1 MESPVK
7 VKIQSGISI
16 PREKAKKCL
25 NPKEKSRKYFLSYQT
40 KQGKLLLFEVSY
52 ASII

>member
-16 PREKAKKCL
+16 PREKSG
-25 NPKEKSRKYFLSYQT
+25 EMFKS
-40 KQGKLLLFEVSY
+40 QGEISKVLFIVSNK
-52 ASII
+52 AREIAFV